1 MHVYNQQADEPI
13 AALVD
18 YTSSA
23 ATARIFYRPYLS
35 AEHERVDSL
44 GQSAIEA
51 TRQRVLSVFEKM
63 GGFGSPAPC

>member
-1 MHVYNQQADEPI
+1 
-13 AALVD
+13 VD